1 MREPLAVQGDLF
13 WMSHLEAAAH
23 TGECAIS
30 ALAQR
35 YVPSAMAIAGAGG
48 RLGVALSHWGL
59 ALVVGWLPAWLPS
72 PPGCPWGRWA
82 PFPHEISTPKIAV
95 RTDRHCAD
103 RTAFVFCKVAGLVV
117 DANMRF
123 GRCCMM
129 L

>member
-23 TGECAIS
+23 TGDCAIS

-59 ALVVGWLPAWLPS
+59 VLVAGWLSVWLGPA
-72 PPGCPWGRWA
+72 PGFPWGAGRHFLMEFRTQKSLCE
-82 PFPHEISTPKIAV
+82 PIAIV
-95 RTDRHCAD
+95 RTVQHLFFASWRASLWTQTCVLA
-103 RTAFVFCKVAGLVV
+103 AVV
-117 DANMRF
+117 
-123 GRCCMM
+123 
-129 L
+129 